1 MQLQMTKI
9 LRILILP
16 LIIFSGNINAQDLKP
31 QDGKANIYNIESIS
45 SKANGKSP
53 ANSRAIATINARRDA
68 FMVLLMRLQI
78 PISKADEI
86 SNDEISE
93 MVRSEQIFDE
103 KIIGNNFS
111 ANFNITFAKDFVDH
125 ILKSKEKEDTANKD
139 LANEENYIIIPIKM
153 SNKRPLI
160 WEEENDWMP
169 TLKRIINKNDL
180 HKKFIIPEANIVN
193 VGSING
199 QNIKELGYDNFS
211 KLTEENNAHSTYL
224 LFYNFDEIANKVIV
238 EVSYFRKLQKKQFR
252 LSFVNVDRLSNNDLL
267 VKVAERTIDYLKN
280 NPIGNDNAL
289 NKNLIDLTIKI
300 SSLDDWLNIKTIFDK
315 ANFIEGYEINSIS
328 RDEIIVSVNYL
339 NTQIPIDNEFKKLGF
354 IFSKRTDNSYDINT
368 IGR

>member
-1 MQLQMTKI
+1 MPKI
-9 LRILILP
+9 LRILILSFTV
-16 LIIFSGNINAQDLKP
+16 LATNVNAQDLKP
-31 QDGKANIYNIESIS
+31 QDSKANIYNIESIS
-45 SKANGKSP
+45 SKASGKSP
-53 ANSRAIATINARRDA
+53 ANSKTIASINARRDA

-103 KIIGNNFS
+103 KIIGNTYL

-169 TLKRIINKNDL
+169 TLKRIVNKNNL
-180 HKKFIIPEANIVN
+180 HKKFILPEANIEN
-193 VGSING
+193 VSMING
-199 QNIKELGYDNFS
+199 QNIKNLGYENFS
-211 KLTEENNAHSTYL
+211 QLIQENNAHSTYL

-252 LSFVNVDRLSNNDLL
+252 LSFVNVDRLSSNDLL

-328 RDEIIVSVNYL
+328 RDEVSVSINYL
-339 NTQIPIDNEFKKLGF
+339 NTQVPIDNEFKKLGF
-354 IFSKRTDNSYDINT
+354 IFSKRTDNSYDINA